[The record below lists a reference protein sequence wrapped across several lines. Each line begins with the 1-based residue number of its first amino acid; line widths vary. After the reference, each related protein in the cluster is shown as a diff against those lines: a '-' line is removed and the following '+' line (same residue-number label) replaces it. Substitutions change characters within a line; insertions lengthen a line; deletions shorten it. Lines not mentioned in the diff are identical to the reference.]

1 MDDSNKAQRALRAF
15 REIRIERRAAE
26 ESNQLA
32 SGKLQKAAFEQA
44 NFDAKNLEREEASRL
59 LVEGL
64 NSRWWYYGGTIGEE
78 LVKYKT
84 QLDLSENRQGG
95 RKGGKQNV
103 PTLLRTFLSPRQVSQ
118 ARIRGIKRRKRRRR
132 N

>member
-44 NFDAKNLEREEASRL
+44 IFDAKNLEREEAGRP

-84 QLDLSENRQGG
+84 QLDLSEHRE
-95 RKGGKQNV
+95 
-103 PTLLRTFLSPRQVSQ
+103 
-118 ARIRGIKRRKRRRR
+118 RRKERREAERPDAATDISEPEASKPSQDQR
-132 N
+132 DQTP